1 MDVGK
6 IVFFGFKLGF
16 IGAAPAST
24 ALKKCGALRRP
35 RDKADIFASENWLI
49 SLDGSGEEW

>member
-1 MDVGK
+1 M
-6 IVFFGFKLGF
+6 VFFGFKLGF

-35 RDKADIFASENWLI
+35 RDKADIFASGNWLI
-49 SLDGSGEEW
+49 SLDGSGKKW